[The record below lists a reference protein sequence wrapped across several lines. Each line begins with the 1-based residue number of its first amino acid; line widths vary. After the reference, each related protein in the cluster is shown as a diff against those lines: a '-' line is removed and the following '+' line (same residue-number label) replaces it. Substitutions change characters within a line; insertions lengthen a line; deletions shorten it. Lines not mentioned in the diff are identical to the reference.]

1 MYIPLLTQVP
11 ALVLLPVLV
20 PVPVL
25 VPALGLMIGNGTGAS
40 TQTLL
45 ATFVPPLSGPGTW
58 ARAKVARRFHRTRQA
73 RKTFS
78 RTPRTFSISSR
89 GPGEEVPGVP
99 EKVLDVVLEDLVS
112 PSGPV
117 KPSTGAVPVRF
128 EDPGRAA
135 VRAVPEAGWDVAPSL
150 P

>member
-1 MYIPLLTQVP
+1 M
-11 ALVLLPVLV
+11 

-58 ARAKVARRFHRTRQA
+58 IQNRVARRFHRTRQA

>member
-1 MYIPLLTQVP
+1 
-11 ALVLLPVLV
+11 
-20 PVPVL
+20 
-25 VPALGLMIGNGTGAS
+25 MIGNGTGAS

-58 ARAKVARRFHRTRQA
+58 IQNRVARRFHRTRQA

-89 GPGEEVPGVP
+89 GLGEEVPGVP
-99 EKVLDVVLEDLVS
+99 EKVLDVVLC
-112 PSGPV
+112 GPV

-135 VRAVPEAGWDVAPSL
+135 VRAVPEAGSDVAPSL